1 MICAAY
7 IFAAMLMTYPTSIAI
22 FSFSKKEILD
32 IQKEINYTVR
42 GREDDLLF
50 TKI

>member
-7 IFAAMLMTYPTSIAI
+7 IFAAMLMISPMDMAI
-22 FSFSKKEILD
+22 FSFSKHEILD